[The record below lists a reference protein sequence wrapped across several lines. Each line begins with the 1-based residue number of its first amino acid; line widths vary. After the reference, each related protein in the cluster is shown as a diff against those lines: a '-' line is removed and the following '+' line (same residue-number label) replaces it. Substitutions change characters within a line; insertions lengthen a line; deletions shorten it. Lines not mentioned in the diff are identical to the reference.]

1 MQLLSREAELELLE
15 KVSDH
20 LEKRLEIEKQHNDGW
35 DLIARADL
43 LNKLGISGTTLNN
56 WEKYGLKPYQSPFE
70 NGKKI
75 YPTLVYRIINSY
87 FSAVTSKKDVS
98 PHILRHSFAS
108 HLLDNG
114 ADLNTV
120 KELLGHS
127 SLASTQ
133 VYTNTSLVELKRQYK
148 KAHPRANNS
157 ENEEETEKQIAKYD
171 RIVSIFDSSSIKYRF
186 RHIQASPLL
195 FKYRKKY
202 NYDFARVGMAIYGME
217 PLSKKIGLCPVLKL
231 SSKIINIRKLSK
243 GEKV

>member
-1 MQLLSREAELELLE
+1 MSFVYGISQIYFAEKVLKKKNNLLKQMTNKLEKCRYKYFIASNVVISRYLSSEIMQKQIKISGKGDKERYIPVIPELEATLKEYL
-15 KVSDH
+15 
-20 LEKRLEIEKQHNDGW
+20 RLREEV
-35 DLIARADL
+35 A
-43 LNKLGISGTTLNN
+43 NKKSEDFLFLV
-56 WEKYGLKPYQSPFE
+56 K

-157 ENEEETEKQIAKYD
+157 ENEVETEK
-171 RIVSIFDSSSIKYRF
+171 
-186 RHIQASPLL
+186 
-195 FKYRKKY
+195 
-202 NYDFARVGMAIYGME
+202 
-217 PLSKKIGLCPVLKL
+217 
-231 SSKIINIRKLSK
+231 
-243 GEKV
+243 